1 MDGFITSLDGKFK
14 LSILFDYGLFNQIC
28 DKFKYL
34 KSQKNGFTNSIIIL
48 NKSVV
53 NKNENNY
60 YYNIFFKK
68 GSYKDKWMFVYYKYY
83 IMIELMFLKELMLI
97 KPVHQ
102 KSVIFVAISISSI
115 IVLSFNKISAIDL
128 MIY

>member
-1 MDGFITSLDGKFK
+1 MGIRFDKMDGFITSLDGKFK

-68 GSYKDKWMFVYYKYY
+68 GSYKDK
-83 IMIELMFLKELMLI
+83 
-97 KPVHQ
+97 
-102 KSVIFVAISISSI
+102 
-115 IVLSFNKISAIDL
+115 
-128 MIY
+128 

>member
-1 MDGFITSLDGKFK
+1 MGIRFDKMDGFITSLDGKFK

-60 YYNIFFKK
+60 YYNIF
-68 GSYKDKWMFVYYKYY
+68 
-83 IMIELMFLKELMLI
+83 
-97 KPVHQ
+97 
-102 KSVIFVAISISSI
+102 
-115 IVLSFNKISAIDL
+115 
-128 MIY
+128 

>member
-1 MDGFITSLDGKFK
+1 MGIRFDKMDGFITSLDGKFK

-34 KSQKNGFTNSIIIL
+34 KSQKNGFANSIIIL

-68 GSYKDKWMFVYYKYY
+68 VSYKDK
-83 IMIELMFLKELMLI
+83 
-97 KPVHQ
+97 
-102 KSVIFVAISISSI
+102 
-115 IVLSFNKISAIDL
+115 
-128 MIY
+128 